1 MIEKIQH
8 ATASSSEGA
17 RGLVKGVLACAF
29 QNMAFMLP
37 TGLLYLLVKD
47 LLAGSTSGRTAFY
60 LLGCLGCFALILLTT
75 WFQYNG
81 TYFTTYKESG
91 TRRLT
96 LAERLRK
103 LPLSFFGKRDLADL
117 TSTIMAD
124 CEVLEKTCSHF
135 IPGLFGSLI
144 STVII
149 ALSLFAF
156 DWRMALAALWVTPV
170 SAAIVVGSYR
180 VQDKV
185 QAKTMAAK
193 MACADGIQE
202 YIETLR
208 DLKASNA
215 EQRYL
220 SGLSGKIR
228 AVEKQSIA
236 AELETAL
243 FVSSASMVLKLG
255 IASVALTGSVLLVQ
269 GSIDVLTLFL
279 FLMAASRMYDPMQG
293 ALQNLAAVIAMRTNV
308 GRMNEILDAPLQ
320 TGSEQLTN
328 QGCDIVFDHVGFAY
342 NSGETV
348 LRDVSFT
355 AKQGEVTAL
364 VGPSGGGKTTVSRL
378 AARFW
383 DYQKG
388 SITVGG
394 MEVSRIDPEKLMSLY
409 SIVFQDVTL
418 FDNTILEN
426 IRLGRKG
433 ATDEEV
439 LAAAKLALR
448 EGRPVDLAIREHA
461 VNANNRRYSKVNEIA
476 KYLVPLIPA
485 GGTVMTQCFGET
497 IVGMMLKEAKLA
509 GKDFRLFCPET
520 RPYFQG
526 ARLTATVCHD
536 MGFDVTVI
544 TDNMPAFVMER
555 EHVDLFTCAADA
567 ICLDGYVVN
576 KVGTFQNAIVA
587 KYMGIP
593 YFVTGAPDQGHET
606 VDSIHIEM
614 RDPNF
619 TLQAMGVRTAMEGV
633 KGYYP
638 AFDITPPHLVSG
650 VVTDLGIYSP
660 YDLHRYFTDGSIG
673 KDNLVI

>member
-1 MIEKIQH
+1 MIGKIQH
-8 ATASSSEGA
+8 ATASSPEGA
-17 RGLVKGVLACAF
+17 KGLVKGVLACAF

-47 LLAGSTSGRTAFY
+47 LLAGSTSGRKGFY
-60 LLGCLGCFALILLTT
+60 LLGCAACFALILLTT

-124 CEVLEKTCSHF
+124 CEVLEKDCSHF

-144 STVII
+144 STVLI

-156 DWRMALAALWVTPV
+156 DGRMALAALWVIPV
-170 SAAIVVGSYR
+170 SVAIVVGSYR

-279 FLMAASRMYDPMQG
+279 FLMAASRMYDPSGIVSDLGLEVNGGMGKQIKEYL
-293 ALQNLAAVIAMRTNV
+293 ALFKTCIYTSLESVIHRTAVIDNGIVDIATC
-308 GRMNEILDAPLQ
+308 E
-320 TGSEQLTN
+320 
-328 QGCDIVFDHVGFAY
+328 GCEFA
-342 NSGETV
+342 
-348 LRDVSFT
+348 
-355 AKQGEVTAL
+355 A
-364 VGPSGGGKTTVSRL
+364 
-378 AARFW
+378 
-383 DYQKG
+383 
-388 SITVGG
+388 
-394 MEVSRIDPEKLMSLY
+394 
-409 SIVFQDVTL
+409 
-418 FDNTILEN
+418 
-426 IRLGRKG
+426 IRL
-433 ATDEEV
+433 V
-439 LAAAKLALR
+439 LQ
-448 EGRPVDLAIREHA
+448 
-461 VNANNRRYSKVNEIA
+461 S
-476 KYLVPLIPA
+476 
-485 GGTVMTQCFGET
+485 GTADG
-497 IVGMMLKEAKLA
+497 
-509 GKDFRLFCPET
+509 
-520 RPYFQG
+520 
-526 ARLTATVCHD
+526 LT
-536 MGFDVTVI
+536 
-544 TDNMPAFVMER
+544 
-555 EHVDLFTCAADA
+555 
-567 ICLDGYVVN
+567 
-576 KVGTFQNAIVA
+576 
-587 KYMGIP
+587 
-593 YFVTGAPDQGHET
+593 
-606 VDSIHIEM
+606 
-614 RDPNF
+614 
-619 TLQAMGVRTAMEGV
+619 
-633 KGYYP
+633 
-638 AFDITPPHLVSG
+638 
-650 VVTDLGIYSP
+650 
-660 YDLHRYFTDGSIG
+660 TDGIEVIIG
-673 KDNLVI
+673 Q

>member
-8 ATASSSEGA
+8 ATASSPEGA
-17 RGLVKGVLACAF
+17 KGLVKGVLACAF

-37 TGLLYLLVKD
+37 TCLLYFLVKD
-47 LLAGSTSGRTAFY
+47 LLNGTTSGKAVFY
-60 LLGCLGCFALILLTT
+60 LLGCIVCFGLILLTT

-91 TRRLT
+91 IRRLA

-117 TSTIMAD
+117 TSTIMSD

-156 DWRMALAALWVTPV
+156 DWRMALAALWVIPV
-170 SAAIVVGSYR
+170 SIAIVLGSYR
-180 VQDKV
+180 VQDRI
-185 QAKTMAAK
+185 QARTMAVK
-193 MACADGIQE
+193 MDCADGIQE

-215 EQRYL
+215 EQGYL
-220 SGLSGKIR
+220 SGLSKKIR
-228 AVEKQSIA
+228 AVEKQSVA

-255 IASVALTGSVLLVQ
+255 ISSVVLTGSVLLVN

-308 GRMNEILDAPLQ
+308 GRMNEILEYPVQ
-320 TGSEQLTN
+320 TGSETMTN

-348 LRDVSFT
+348 LKDVSFT

-383 DYQKG
+383 DNQKG
-388 SITVGG
+388 CITVGG
-394 MEVSRIDPEKLMSLY
+394 MEVSQIDPEKLMSLY

-439 LAAAKLALR
+439 LAAAKLANCDEFVEKLPDKWNTNIGENGCTLSGGER
-448 EGRPVDLAIREHA
+448 QRISIARAFLKDAPIILLDEATASLDVENETAIQEALSRLIKNKTVLIIAHRMRTVAGADQVVVLSGGIVAEQGSPTELYARKGLYTHMVDLQSASQ
-461 VNANNRRYSKVNEIA
+461 NW
-476 KYLVPLIPA
+476 
-485 GGTVMTQCFGET
+485 T
-497 IVGMMLKEAKLA
+497 I
-509 GKDFRLFCPET
+509 
-520 RPYFQG
+520 
-526 ARLTATVCHD
+526 
-536 MGFDVTVI
+536 
-544 TDNMPAFVMER
+544 
-555 EHVDLFTCAADA
+555 
-567 ICLDGYVVN
+567 
-576 KVGTFQNAIVA
+576 
-587 KYMGIP
+587 
-593 YFVTGAPDQGHET
+593 
-606 VDSIHIEM
+606 
-614 RDPNF
+614 
-619 TLQAMGVRTAMEGV
+619 
-633 KGYYP
+633 
-638 AFDITPPHLVSG
+638 
-650 VVTDLGIYSP
+650 
-660 YDLHRYFTDGSIG
+660 
-673 KDNLVI
+673 

>member
-8 ATASSSEGA
+8 ATASSPEGA
-17 RGLVKGVLACAF
+17 KGLVKGVLACAF

-37 TGLLYLLVKD
+37 TCLLYFWVKD
-47 LLAGSTSGRTAFY
+47 LLNGTTSGKAVFY
-60 LLGCLGCFALILLTT
+60 LLGCIVCFGLILLTT

-91 TRRLT
+91 IRRLA

-117 TSTIMAD
+117 TSTIMSD

-156 DWRMALAALWVTPV
+156 DWRMALAALWVIPV
-170 SAAIVVGSYR
+170 SIAIVLGSYR
-180 VQDKV
+180 VQDRI
-185 QAKTMAAK
+185 QARTMAVK
-193 MACADGIQE
+193 MDCADGIQE

-215 EQRYL
+215 EQGYL
-220 SGLSGKIR
+220 SGLSKKIR
-228 AVEKQSIA
+228 AVEKQSVA

-255 IASVALTGSVLLVQ
+255 ISSVALTGSVLLVN

-308 GRMNEILDAPLQ
+308 GRMNEILEYPVQ
-320 TGSEQLTN
+320 TGSETMTN

-348 LRDVSFT
+348 LKDVSFT

-383 DYQKG
+383 DNQKG
-388 SITVGG
+388 CITVGG
-394 MEVSRIDPEKLMSLY
+394 MDISKIDPEKLMSLY

-433 ATDEEV
+433 VTDEEV
-439 LAAAKLALR
+439 LAAAKLANCDEFVEKLPDKWNTNIGENGCTLSGGER
-448 EGRPVDLAIREHA
+448 QRISIARAFLKDAPIILLDEATASLDVENETAIQEALSRLIKNKTVLIIAHRMRTVAGADKVVVLKDGIVAEQGRPDELYARNGLYAHMVDLQSASQ
-461 VNANNRRYSKVNEIA
+461 NW
-476 KYLVPLIPA
+476 
-485 GGTVMTQCFGET
+485 T
-497 IVGMMLKEAKLA
+497 I
-509 GKDFRLFCPET
+509 
-520 RPYFQG
+520 
-526 ARLTATVCHD
+526 
-536 MGFDVTVI
+536 
-544 TDNMPAFVMER
+544 
-555 EHVDLFTCAADA
+555 
-567 ICLDGYVVN
+567 
-576 KVGTFQNAIVA
+576 
-587 KYMGIP
+587 
-593 YFVTGAPDQGHET
+593 
-606 VDSIHIEM
+606 
-614 RDPNF
+614 
-619 TLQAMGVRTAMEGV
+619 
-633 KGYYP
+633 
-638 AFDITPPHLVSG
+638 
-650 VVTDLGIYSP
+650 
-660 YDLHRYFTDGSIG
+660 
-673 KDNLVI
+673 